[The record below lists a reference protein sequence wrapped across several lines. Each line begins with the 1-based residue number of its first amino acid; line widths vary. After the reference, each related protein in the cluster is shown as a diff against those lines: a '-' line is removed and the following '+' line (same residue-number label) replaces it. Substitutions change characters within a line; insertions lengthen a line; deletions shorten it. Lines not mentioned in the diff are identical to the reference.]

1 MFKHK
6 AEEAINYVNAA
17 RGVVSGVGMLSALGS
32 FGFGG
37 KSGVPQASGSQPS
50 SSQVLTSP
58 RDSPADKRSK
68 SPWEKWAPAVY
79 GVGGALL
86 AGAAAGAV
94 YHQRD
99 NLNLGLNWATDH
111 LKYVGTMWDENKL
124 KARVDGLRKL
134 NEENGIIFRW

>member
-1 MFKHK
+1 MFKNK
-6 AEEAINYVNAA
+6 AEEAISYVNAA
-17 RGVVSGVGMLSALGS
+17 RGVVSGVGVLSALGS
-32 FGFGG
+32 FGFGK
-37 KSGVPQASGSQPS
+37 KSTAPQASSSQPRP
-50 SSQVLTSP
+50 QVLPSQQGP
-58 RDSPADKRSK
+58 FADKNPK

-99 NLNLGLNWATDH
+99 NLNLGLGWATDH

-124 KARVDGLRKL
+124 KARVDGLLKL
-134 NEENGIIFRW
+134 NKESGIVFRW

>member
-1 MFKHK
+1 MFKNK

-17 RGVVSGVGMLSALGS
+17 RGVVSGVGALSALGS
-32 FGFGG
+32 FGFGK
-37 KSGVPQASGSQPS
+37 KSTVPQTSGPQPPSQA
-50 SSQVLTSP
+50 LTSP
-58 RDSPADKRSK
+58 RNTPADNQPK

-94 YHQRD
+94 YHQREH
-99 NLNLGLNWATDH
+99 LNLGLDWATDH

-124 KARVDGLRKL
+124 KARVDGLLKL
-134 NEENGIIFRW
+134 NQESGIIFRW